1 MPKQKPLL
9 DFVKTHEEYE
19 IASIIDKDVP
29 LGRLQGMD
37 KLVEIV
43 AQWRMYLGIPQ
54 HDASEEIAINSAFI
68 YEHYPHLTLNEIKLA
83 YTYVILGK
91 TENVE
96 FYGNFSVA
104 YIAKVL
110 NAYLYYRRVTMAD
123 LIRRKEKYEQ
133 EQLEKSTKPSP
144 EEEQKVTVWIFE
156 KFYKEWEE
164 TGEVSDI
171 CNLCFRFLR
180 EHKMLVITK
189 EQTEE
194 AMKYGAKK
202 ALSVE
207 QKRNPLVEA
216 VAPKEKETQ
225 RWARNWC
232 VAEYFKN
239 NTLQS
244 ITDQIKP
251 ELFK

>member
-1 MPKQKPLL
+1 LL
-9 DFVKTHEEYE
+9 EFVRTQEEFE
-19 IASIIDKDVP
+19 IASIIDKDTP
-29 LGRLQGMD
+29 IGKLQSMD

-43 AQWRMYLGIPQ
+43 AHWRMYLGIPQ

-68 YEHYPHLTLNEIKLA
+68 FEHYPHLTVNEIKLA

-110 NAYLYYRRVTMAD
+110 NAYLYYRRVIMAD
-123 LIRRKEKYEQ
+123 LIRRKEKHEQ

-144 EEEQKVTVWIFE
+144 EEEQKLTVWIFE

-180 EHKMLVITK
+180 EHKMLQISK
-189 EQTEE
+189 EETEL
-194 AMKYGAKK
+194 AMSYGAKK
-202 ALSVE
+202 AMAVD
-207 QKRNPLVEA
+207 QKRNPLVEV
-216 VAPKEKETQ
+216 VAPREKETQ

-232 VAEYFKN
+232 VAEYFKKH
-239 NTLQS
+239 TLEQIIS
-244 ITDQIKP
+244 HIKP
-251 ELFK
+251 EIFS